1 MSRIPDNDELPGGF
15 ARPGVVSISPTALEL
30 AKQYR
35 NEIVRTKTPG
45 DWVVCFDWA
54 TSRRAR
60 RPQTNEWFDL
70 GAGFDLSSYERSKVP
85 TEAVQVVDG
94 LEFLVKIS
102 VGALRSSKRRLIE
115 TDTGVRTHLALR

>member
-1 MSRIPDNDELPGGF
+1 MSKISDNDELPGGF
-15 ARPGVVSISPTALEL
+15 ARPGTVSISPAALEL
-30 AKQYR
+30 ARQYR
-35 NEIVRTKTPG
+35 GEIARAKVPG
-45 DWVVCFDWA
+45 DWIVCFDWA

-60 RPQTNEWFDL
+60 KPQSNEWFDL

-85 TEAVQVVDG
+85 TAAVQVIDG
-94 LEFLVKIS
+94 FEFLVKIS